1 VGALRA
7 ARVVAA
13 AALAG
18 AALPAAA
25 SDAAADAEAL
35 YTLNCLAC
43 HGADLRG
50 LDGAGVPLAGS
61 RFVAARSVA
70 ELVAFLKAGRL
81 PDATD
86 SVAGRAMP
94 AFAWLP
100 EPELAAIAA
109 WVKARGGG

>member
-1 VGALRA
+1 VGAVRA
-7 ARVVAA
+7 VGVVTAL
-13 AALAG
+13 ALAG

-25 SDAAADAEAL
+25 ADAAADGETL
-35 YTLNCLAC
+35 YALNCLAC

-50 LDGAGVPLAGS
+50 LDGSGVPLVGS
-61 RFVAARSVA
+61 RFVATRSA
-70 ELVAFLKAGRL
+70 GELVAFLRAGRL
-81 PDATD
+81 PDAAD

-109 WVKARGGG
+109 WLKARGGG

>member
-18 AALPAAA
+18 AALPVAA
-25 SDAAADAEAL
+25 SDTAADAEAL

-50 LDGAGVPLAGS
+50 LDGAGVPLVGS
-61 RFVAARSVA
+61 RFVAARSVD

>member
-1 VGALRA
+1 MGTARA
-7 ARVVAA
+7 ARLAVAL
-13 AALAG
+13 ALAG
-18 AALPAAA
+18 AALPAV
-25 SDAAADAEAL
+25 AADGETL

-61 RFVAARSVA
+61 RFVAARSVD